1 MVKFRVTRFLVPLTT
16 IAVVLPIA
24 FAHAQVVFEA
34 SGANG
39 GAISPTVDAYRSAL
53 GTLNLNI
60 AGSFGTG
67 RREINWDGVPDALA
81 APNELP
87 TNFFNVNSP
96 RGVVFSTPGT
106 GFSVSANAVNP
117 TLAPNQ
123 FGNIDASYSLLF
135 EPFSAQRLFTAV
147 GSNIVDVNFF
157 VAGSS
162 DAALTR
168 GFGAVFSDID
178 LANTTSL
185 TFFGLNNQ
193 SLGTFFAPA
202 STGNETFSF
211 LGVDFGASIVS
222 RVRINSGNQILAPGN
237 TAGDLVVMDD
247 LIYGEPLRAVPG
259 PVVGAGLPGLVMAF
273 GGFLAWRRRNR
284 ATA

>member
-123 FGNIDASYSLLF
+123 FGNIDASY
-135 EPFSAQRLFTAV
+135 
-147 GSNIVDVNFF
+147 
-157 VAGSS
+157 
-162 DAALTR
+162 
-168 GFGAVFSDID
+168 
-178 LANTTSL
+178 
-185 TFFGLNNQ
+185 
-193 SLGTFFAPA
+193 
-202 STGNETFSF
+202 
-211 LGVDFGASIVS
+211 
-222 RVRINSGNQILAPGN
+222 
-237 TAGDLVVMDD
+237 
-247 LIYGEPLRAVPG
+247 
-259 PVVGAGLPGLVMAF
+259 
-273 GGFLAWRRRNR
+273 
-284 ATA
+284 